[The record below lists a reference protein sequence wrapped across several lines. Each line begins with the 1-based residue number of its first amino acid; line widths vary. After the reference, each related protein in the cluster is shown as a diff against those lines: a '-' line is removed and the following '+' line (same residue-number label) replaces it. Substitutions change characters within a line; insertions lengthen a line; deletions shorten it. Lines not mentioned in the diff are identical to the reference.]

1 MEFEFDRRYDLP
13 ALLKFDDLDV
23 RQAVKYNSCLVVGQY
38 FDIISRFL
46 NQTPAILAVLFRIA
60 ALGNE
65 KVDLYGVTNLG
76 YLLDKMGCK
85 KYLPLVDDIVRSGK
99 RGHTEFAASNA
110 KELSEKLNGLYTRLK
125 DTEMSQEE
133 ADASDK
139 KNLSGEEDISK
150 YEDLPLKKALEML
163 EHKED
168 TRKMRILAIDDSPV
182 MLKTISSILN
192 DDYIVYG
199 MTNPAMLG
207 KFLKQVTPELFLLD
221 YKMPEIS
228 GFDLVPVIRSFAE
241 HKNTPIVFLTSEGSS
256 DHVSAALTLGAR
268 DYIKKPFQPG
278 ILREKV
284 AKHIVRKNPMKA
296 KAA

>member
-13 ALLKFDDLDV
+13 ALLKFEDLDV
-23 RQAVKYNSCLVVGQY
+23 RQAVKYNSFLLVGQY
-38 FDIISRFL
+38 YDILSRFL
-46 NQTPAILAVLFRIA
+46 NQAPNILALLFKIA
-60 ALGNE
+60 ALGND
-65 KVDLYGVTNLG
+65 KVDYYGLTNMG
-76 YLLDKMGCK
+76 YLLEKMGCR
-85 KYLPLVDDIVRSGK
+85 KYIPIIEDIVRAGK
-99 RGHTEFAASNA
+99 RGHAEFAASNA
-110 KELSEKLNGLYTRLK
+110 KGLSEKINDLYSSVKNTEITKEETKVPDIGYLNDG
-125 DTEMSQEE
+125 
-133 ADASDK
+133 
-139 KNLSGEEDISK
+139 DISK

-163 EHKED
+163 DNKEA
-168 TRKMRILAIDDSPV
+168 TRKMRILAIDDSTV

-192 DDYIVYG
+192 DEYIVYG

-207 KFLKQVTPELFLLD
+207 KFLKQVTPELILLD

-228 GFDLVPVIRSFAE
+228 GFDLVPVIRSFPE

-268 DYIKKPFQPG
+268 DYIKKPFQPS

>member
-1 MEFEFDRRYDLP
+1 MEFEFDRRYNLP
-13 ALLKFDDLDV
+13 ALLKFEDLDV

-38 FDIISRFL
+38 FDVLSRFL
-46 NQTPAILAVLFRIA
+46 NQVPNVTALLFKIAVLR
-60 ALGNE
+60 NDR
-65 KVDLYGVTNLG
+65 VDFYNLTNMG
-76 YLLDKMGCK
+76 YLLEKMGCK
-85 KYLPLVDDIVRSGK
+85 IYTPVIEDIVKAGK
-99 RGHTEFAASNA
+99 RGHTEFAATNA
-110 KELSEKLNGLYTRLK
+110 KDISEKLNDLYARVK
-125 DTEMSQEE
+125 STEIIKEE
-133 ADASDK
+133 NNASDIEN
-139 KNLSGEEDISK
+139 KNAEDTSK
-150 YEDLPLKKALEML
+150 YDELPLKKALEMM
-163 EHKED
+163 EQKED
-168 TRKMRILAIDDSPV
+168 TRKMRILAIDDSSV
-182 MLKTISSILN
+182 MLKTISAILN

-228 GFDLVPVIRSFAE
+228 GFDLVPIIRSFEE

-268 DYIKKPFQPG
+268 DYIKKPFIPS

-284 AKHIVRKNPMKA
+284 AKHIVRKNLVKT